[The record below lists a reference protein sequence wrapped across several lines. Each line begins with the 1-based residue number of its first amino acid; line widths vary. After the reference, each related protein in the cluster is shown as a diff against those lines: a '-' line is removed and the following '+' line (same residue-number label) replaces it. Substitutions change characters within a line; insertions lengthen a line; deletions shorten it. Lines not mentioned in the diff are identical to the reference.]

1 MIETTEILKVKIF
14 GTEYPLRV
22 QSDANYIR
30 AVASYVDKKMREV
43 YETKPERTP
52 FQIAILAAL
61 NITDELMQAKGKQ
74 EGAFSEL
81 EQRLRG
87 LTETIEIGI
96 QSISEDLAE

>member
-1 MIETTEILKVKIF
+1 MNETTEILKVKIF

-43 YETKPERTP
+43 YESKPERTP

-61 NITDELMQAKGKQ
+61 NITDELMQARGKQ
-74 EGAFSEL
+74 AEAYSEL
-81 EQRLRG
+81 EQRLRN

-96 QSISEDLAE
+96 QSISEDIAE